1 MAEIDVFVCQGCQ
14 QGENYR
20 KLPKIGLGNTRKRPK
35 SGGSWQTSVA
45 EERCFWG
52 EVYDF
57 GDPYWRVRFPDGDWK
72 ELNRH
77 EVKQGKELATASA

>member
-1 MAEIDVFVCQGCQ
+1 M
-14 QGENYR
+14 
-20 KLPKIGLGNTRKRPK
+20 
-35 SGGSWQTSVA
+35 A